1 MLAIALG
8 KMLAIVL
15 GKMLALWKK
24 GSNMGDQQAIDRE
37 LRDKG
42 MPLQSSSTIA
52 ENGKEAVDEPLSPT
66 IEYSKHARRGGGIRP
81 AHLIFFGCACEFL
94 YLVIFVLSP
103 LPGLH
108 LSASPLPTTWRW
120 TLWPTQFLFPLA
132 WHDSHSANVSYWQ
145 FSVLLG
151 VTFIAL
157 ALTYLLTIRSM
168 MREQDTRET
177 DVRWLYLLLGGAAI
191 FGCTLLLQPML
202 FSDNVFTYIF
212 SGRILAIYHADPL
225 NNAPI
230 QFPLDPFLRWIGVA
244 ERNSPNI
251 YGPLWLYISSAL
263 AGIKASQV
271 VTLLLFKGL
280 ALLSHLLNCILVWL
294 ILGKIAPRRKLL
306 GTLLYAWN
314 PLAIIELAGNGHNEG
329 LLLSLFLLA
338 MLVHIWGASR
348 WREVAVMVL
357 LGCAVSINLV
367 ALLIAPMYAWF
378 VVRDT
383 SNPFR
388 AIWGMCWRMAVV
400 LAITLLMYFP
410 FWRGASTFFAIMSII
425 DIQQVVN
432 SSIGLLSAPAHWAF
446 TQVDKVSQFPP
457 VMQANSAADTTL
469 RATSIFI
476 FALIYFQLFGK
487 IRRAPKTIAGMHYE
501 PTADHELQIPGFD
514 VLLDCLSCAIFWFLV
529 LVLGSFWPWYVLW
542 ALWIVV
548 LRRLDG
554 LSIAIL
560 ILTNTALLVYPF
572 LALTHSVL
580 ILYRPLLIFGLPF
593 VFLVL
598 AWKRQRERLR
608 LVT

>member
-1 MLAIALG
+1 
-8 KMLAIVL
+8 
-15 GKMLALWKK
+15 
-24 GSNMGDQQAIDRE
+24 MGDQPAIGRE
-37 LRDKG
+37 KRNKVTHLESPATSVED
-42 MPLQSSSTIA
+42 
-52 ENGKEAVDEPLSPT
+52 GKEVAAKTLSP
-66 IEYSKHARRGGGIRP
+66 YSKYTKHIQSDMSKHP
-81 AHLIFFGCACEFL
+81 AHLILFGSICELL
-94 YLVIFVLSP
+94 YLVIFALSP
-103 LPGLH
+103 LPSLH
-108 LSASPLPTTWRW
+108 LSASPLPIAWHW
-120 TLWPTQFLFPLA
+120 TLWPTQFLFPIA
-132 WHDSHSANVSYWQ
+132 WKSNHAASASYWQ

-151 VTFIAL
+151 ATFIAL
-157 ALTYLLTIRSM
+157 AFTYFMTIRSVL
-168 MREQDTRET
+168 REQLTSGT
-177 DVRWLYLLLGGAAI
+177 DRRWLYLLLGGAAI

-212 SGRILAIYHADPL
+212 SGRMLAIYHADPL

-230 QFPLDPFLRWIGVA
+230 QFPLDPFLRWVGTA
-244 ERNSPNI
+244 ERSAPNI
-251 YGPLWLYISSAL
+251 YGPLWLYISLAL
-263 AGIKASQV
+263 ASIKASPV

-280 ALLSHLLNCILVWL
+280 ALLSHLLNCVLVWL
-294 ILGKIAPRRKLL
+294 ILDKIAPSRKLL

-338 MLVHIWGASR
+338 MLVHVRGVGR
-348 WREVAVMVL
+348 WREVAVMML
-357 LGCAVSINLV
+357 LGFAVSINLV

-383 SNPFR
+383 NNPFK

-400 LAITLLMYFP
+400 LAISVLMYFP
-410 FWRGASTFFAIMSII
+410 FWQGASTFFAIMSII

-432 SSIGLLSAPAHWAF
+432 SSIGLLGEPARWAF

-457 VMQANSAADTTL
+457 VMRADSAADTTL

-487 IRRAPKTIAGMHYE
+487 IRRAPKTIADVYYQ
-501 PTADHELQIPGFD
+501 PDADHELQLPGFD

-548 LRRLDG
+548 MRRLDS

-560 ILTNTALLVYPF
+560 ILTNTALLVYPL
-572 LALTHSVL
+572 LALSTL
-580 ILYRPLLIFGLPF
+580 PFMLYRPLLIFGLPL
-593 VFLVL
+593 VFLFFT
-598 AWKRQRERLR
+598 WKRQKERLR
-608 LVT
+608 LIP